1 MFKPKN
7 NIKTYSL
14 FILLFYA
21 CTTKVE
27 VAEKSHTVVYDNKIF
42 RIKYQLHEFSY
53 KNHTYISCK
62 IDNGISITHAGHC
75 NCFKKSI

>member
-27 VAEKSHTVVYDNKIF
+27 VSEKSHTVVYDNKISIA
-42 RIKYQLHEFSY
+42 RI
-53 KNHTYISCK
+53 
-62 IDNGISITHAGHC
+62 
-75 NCFKKSI
+75 